1 MVNTDNEN
9 VMSAR
14 DRLMSRA
21 QQRFPDRRYTPIDGE
36 NGENGPQSIDDL
48 DESINE
54 MMDEMGLQIEE
65 NNTKNKQ
72 LLDMLYRDPKI
83 ADFIDAWMEYGSPE
97 PALVEV
103 FGDEL
108 EMLSTPEGREQ
119 FRGNWDS
126 WRGRRDESERLQQEA
141 DANWDRF
148 LERLDAWGDS
158 KSLDND
164 TKAKVAIRLIDVKQ
178 KGETNSYDEE
188 DFDMA
193 LKALRYDDAIN
204 NARQE
209 GIINGRNQRIEANR
223 RERGTT
229 AGMPP
234 SISGGRGMSIPA
246 PQPKKERNVWDE
258 VE

>member
-1 MVNTDNEN
+1 MAISDNEK

-14 DRLMSRA
+14 EKLMSRA
-21 QQRFPDRRYTPIDGE
+21 QQRYPDRKYTSLDGESGE
-36 NGENGPQSIDDL
+36 NGAETIDDL

-65 NNTKNKQ
+65 NNAKNKQ

-108 EMLSTPEGREQ
+108 ETLATPEGREK
-119 FRGNWDS
+119 FRQNWDN
-126 WRGRRDESERLQQEA
+126 WRGRRDESERLQKEA
-141 DANWDRF
+141 DANWDSF
-148 LERLDAWGDS
+148 LQRLDAWGDG

-193 LKALRYDDAIN
+193 LKALRYEDAVN

-209 GIINGRNQRIEANR
+209 GIVNGRNQRIEANR
-223 RERGTT
+223 RERGRT

-234 SISGGRGMSIPA
+234 SISGGRGMSLPT
-246 PQPKKERNVWDE
+246 PKPKDDNNPFAGLK
-258 VE
+258 